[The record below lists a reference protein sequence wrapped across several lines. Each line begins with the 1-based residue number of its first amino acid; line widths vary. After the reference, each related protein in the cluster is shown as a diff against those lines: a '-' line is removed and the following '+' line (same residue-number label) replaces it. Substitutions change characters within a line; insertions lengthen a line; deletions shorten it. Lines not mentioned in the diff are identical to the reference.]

1 MPRQK
6 SPLPAYRYHISGQ
19 ARVDLDGKTYYL
31 GPHGSTESWARY
43 HALLAEYNANGQRM
57 PVERP
62 VHQAETKLTVRCVTA
77 EFRQQL
83 DAKYPRN
90 PSRAG
95 HFRNLCRMLEEQF
108 GDVAVDEFGPRRLC
122 ALRDE
127 MVAAG
132 NCRRYVNSQV
142 RELITI
148 FRYGVS
154 RELVKPETLVALQS
168 LEPLRAGQTTAKESR
183 RVLPVEL
190 EHVQKTAPHLSP
202 PVRAML
208 RLQLATGMR
217 PSEIFSIRPMDID
230 RSGETWVYRP
240 AAHKTAHRG
249 KLRAVPII
257 GDAREAVTPF
267 LLRAADAYCFSPI
280 ESVAWHRQQRS
291 AKRVT
296 PLSCGNSPG
305 TRPPKSNPKRAPGQ
319 KFTRDSY
326 RRAIQR
332 AAEKA
337 GVPHWFPYQLRHL
350 AATKVRE
357 ALGIESAQA
366 LLGHAHHQMTEHY
379 AQQSL
384 ERAIAAAKV
393 APQL

>member
-6 SPLPAYRYHISGQ
+6 SPQPAYRYHVSGQ

-31 GPHGSTESWARY
+31 GPHGGKESWARY
-43 HALLAEYNANGQRM
+43 HALLAEYNANDQRM

-62 VHQAETKLTVRCVTA
+62 VNQAEAKLTVRCVTA
-77 EFRQQL
+77 EFRLHL
-83 DAKYPRN
+83 DTKYSRD

-95 HFRNLCRMLEEQF
+95 HFRNLCQMLEDEY
-108 GDVAVDEFGPRRLC
+108 GDIPADEFGPRRLSH
-122 ALRDE
+122 LRDQ

-132 NCRRYVNSQV
+132 NCRRYVNAQV

-148 FRYGVS
+148 FRFGLS

-168 LEPLRAGQTTAKESR
+168 LDPLRAGQTTAKESR
-183 RVLPVEL
+183 RVLPVDL
-190 EHVQKTAPHLSP
+190 EHVRKTAPLLSP

-208 RLQLATGMR
+208 RIQLATGMR
-217 PSEIFSIRPMDID
+217 PSEIFSMRPMDVD
-230 RSGETWVYRP
+230 RSGDTWIYRP

-249 KLRAVPII
+249 KLRAIPIV
-257 GDAREAVTPF
+257 GDARQALTPF
-267 LLRAADAYCFSPI
+267 LSRAADAYCFSPS

-296 PLSCGNSPG
+296 PASQGNGPG
-305 TRPPKSNPKRAPGQ
+305 SKPPTTNPKRAPGL
-319 KFTRDSY
+319 KYTKDSY
-326 RRAIQR
+326 RRAIKR

-337 GVPHWFPYQLRHL
+337 AVPHWFPYQLRHL
-350 AATKVRE
+350 AATKIRE

-384 ERAIAAAKV
+384 ERAIAAANA